1 MTARTATPAE
11 RHKLAEEAERS
22 ASRSETIGMVK
33 ASETYALGPT
43 ARDCRTR
50 VNATRSCVRY
60 ARAARSATD
69 LQNHP
74 ENRRWTTA
82 THASRAC

>member
-50 VNATRSCVRY
+50 VQRHALLREVR
-60 ARAARSATD
+60 ARSSVGD
-69 LQNHP
+69 
-74 ENRRWTTA
+74 
-82 THASRAC
+82 